1 MIHRIHSVAV
11 YYLVVQI
18 QTVKQI
24 NTLPSSARA
33 RIAENMRERI
43 YATITLLA
51 VIAAHWQTVSHH
63 SVRGT
68 VLAIAGAV
76 VALWMATL
84 ISARMSY
91 RAVHGKIVESTEYRR
106 IMFTSAGL
114 LAPAVTPIILVLLAV
129 TGLYSLATALLLSMV
144 VLLLSLFLFSFSAG
158 LKIYTSKWRLLAVS
172 LLEMA
177 VGIGV
182 IVLKLLVGE

>member
-11 YYLVVQI
+11 YYLVMQI

-24 NTLPSSARA
+24 NTLPSSTRA
-33 RIAENMRERI
+33 HIAENMRERI

-51 VIAAHWQTVSHH
+51 VIAAHWQTVTHH

-76 VALWMATL
+76 IALWMATL

-129 TGLYSLATALLLSMV
+129 TGLYSLATALLL
-144 VLLLSLFLFSFSAG
+144 LSLFLFSFSAG